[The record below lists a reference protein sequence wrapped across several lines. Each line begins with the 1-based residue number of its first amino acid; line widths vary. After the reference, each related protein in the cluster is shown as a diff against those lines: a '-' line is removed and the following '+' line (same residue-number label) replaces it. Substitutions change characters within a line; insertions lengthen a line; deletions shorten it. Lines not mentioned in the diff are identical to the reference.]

1 MIYCLT
7 GTVVKKNMD
16 AVVISCGGVGYL
28 AQVPTS
34 VSAALPPVGKEA
46 TLYTVMH
53 VSDKDVGL
61 FGFASDAQKSCFEL
75 LTSVSGVGP
84 KVGIAILNALEPD
97 RIALAIS
104 AGDHKALTAANG
116 VGPKLAQ
123 RITLE
128 LKDKVGK
135 GMVDGVAL
143 ADVSSSAAAAP
154 AAGASQAIAA
164 LVSLGYSQSDAA
176 LMVSKVDDSLPV
188 EEIIKLALR
197 SSMMGRK

>member
-16 AVVISCGGVGYL
+16 SVVISCGGVGYL
-28 AQVPTS
+28 AQVPTN
-34 VSAALPPVGKEA
+34 VSAVLPPVGKEA
-46 TLYTVMH
+46 TLYTVMNVTEND
-53 VSDKDVGL
+53 VSL
-61 FGFASDAQKSCFEL
+61 FGFASEAQKDCFTL

-84 KVGIAILNALEPD
+84 KVGIALLNVLEPD

-104 AGDHKALTAANG
+104 AGDYKALTAANG

-135 GMVDGVAL
+135 GLVDGVTL
-143 ADVSSSAAAAP
+143 SDVSAAAAAP

-176 LMVSKVDDSLPV
+176 LMVSKVDENLPV

-197 SSMMGRK
+197 SAAGRR

>member
-1 MIYCLT
+1 MIYCLN
-7 GTVVKKNMD
+7 GTVIKKSTD
-16 AVVISCGGVGYL
+16 SVVISCGGVGYL
-28 AQVPTS
+28 AQVPTN

-46 TLYTVMH
+46 TLYTVMNVTEND
-53 VSDKDVGL
+53 VSL
-61 FGFASDAQKSCFEL
+61 FGFASEAQKSCFEM
-75 LTSVSGVGP
+75 LTGVSGVGP
-84 KVGIAILNALEPD
+84 KVGIALLNALEPD

-135 GMVDGVAL
+135 GLVDGVAL
-143 ADVSSSAAAAP
+143 SDVSAAAAAP

-176 LMVSKVDDSLPV
+176 LMVSKVDESLPV
-188 EEIIKLALR
+188 EEIIRLALR
-197 SSMMGRK
+197 SSMTGRR